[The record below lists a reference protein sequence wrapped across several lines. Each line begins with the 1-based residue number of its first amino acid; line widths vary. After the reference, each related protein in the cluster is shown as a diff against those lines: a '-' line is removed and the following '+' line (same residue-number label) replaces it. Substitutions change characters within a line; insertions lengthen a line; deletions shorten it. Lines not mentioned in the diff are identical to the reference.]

1 MKVSFK
7 FMSKYKSLSH
17 MHLIL
22 WISGIE
28 SPVLKRIIEV
38 PSLITNS
45 SQNVYVICTML
56 QFQAVSIISPYDFHI
71 FTQSINICF
80 VHFVHIPLRSWKWQ
94 KSVKFIKIKAPREVW
109 GLGINKKLAG
119 GQDLPNYSID

>member
-22 WISGIE
+22 KISGIE

-38 PSLITNS
+38 PSLITNC

-56 QFQAVSIISPYDFHI
+56 QFQVFPSYHHMI
-71 FTQSINICF
+71 FTY
-80 VHFVHIPLRSWKWQ
+80 
-94 KSVKFIKIKAPREVW
+94 SV
-109 GLGINKKLAG
+109 N
-119 GQDLPNYSID
+119 Q

>member
-22 WISGIE
+22 QISGIE

-38 PSLITNS
+38 PSLITNC

-56 QFQAVSIISPYDFHI
+56 QFQVFPSYHHMI
-71 FTQSINICF
+71 FTC
-80 VHFVHIPLRSWKWQ
+80 
-94 KSVKFIKIKAPREVW
+94 SV
-109 GLGINKKLAG
+109 N
-119 GQDLPNYSID
+119 Q